1 MKLWKDLQATEEE
14 QKLIEKLVNGGAGK
28 TLSKEELNC
37 YQVKKEWDLE
47 IDTAAGKTLVHMY
60 DPEPG
65 NRKKPLLIDIHG
77 GGFIK
82 GRRDQ
87 DIVLCRSYASRT
99 GYLVADI
106 DYVPAPAMRY
116 PGQVYACYEVL
127 QYLAEHAEELDVDR
141 DRIVVMGHSVGGNLT
156 AAIALMAIDKGGFLP
171 AMQIM
176 NYASLDMATPVEQ
189 KRNGDAN
196 PKLPAVICN
205 FFAKMYTE
213 PELAKVPY
221 CSPVFATDTQL
232 RQMPPTLMT
241 YCDNDMFCDEDEAF
255 ANRLQS
261 LGVPVA
267 AKRFFYS
274 GHGFLVQR
282 RDEYE
287 VAEKMIFGAL
297 KALNEE
303 K

>member
-1 MKLWKDLQATEEE
+1 
-14 QKLIEKLVNGGAGK
+14 
-28 TLSKEELNC
+28 
-37 YQVKKEWDLE
+37 
-47 IDTAAGKTLVHMY
+47 MY
-60 DPEPG
+60 DPEPENG
-65 NRKKPLLIDIHG
+65 KKLLLIDIYG

-141 DRIVVMGHSVGGNLT
+141 DRIVVMGHSAGGNLT
-156 AAIALMAIDKGGFLP
+156 AA
-171 AMQIM
+171 
-176 NYASLDMATPVEQ
+176 
-189 KRNGDAN
+189 
-196 PKLPAVICN
+196 ICN

-213 PELAKVPY
+213 PELAKEPY

-267 AKRFFYS
+267 AKRFFHS
-274 GHGFLVQR
+274 SHGYLVQR
-282 RDEYE
+282 RDEYD
-287 VAEKMIFGAL
+287 VAEKMIFGTL